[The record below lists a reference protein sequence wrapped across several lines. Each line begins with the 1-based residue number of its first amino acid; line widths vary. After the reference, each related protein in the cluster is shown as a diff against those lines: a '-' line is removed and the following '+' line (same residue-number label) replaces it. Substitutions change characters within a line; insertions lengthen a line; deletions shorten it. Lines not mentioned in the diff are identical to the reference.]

1 MPPRNRQL
9 LWNNTAIMR
18 ISFTKEHVFCGG
30 KKMKKFCS
38 VFAAFLI
45 LTGLLPFCSI
55 YVCCAEEPEISAKA
69 AVLISADTGEIIY
82 ERNSSQK
89 LPMAST
95 TKIMTTLLCLES
107 GNLYE
112 EFVVDSNAIKVEG
125 SSMGLQEGDIVTK
138 YALCCG
144 MLLPSGND
152 AANAA
157 AVRIAGSIEAF
168 AEMMNDKARE
178 MGLSRTFFVTPSG
191 LEGEGHG
198 SSAYDMAILAR
209 EALKNETFREI
220 CSKPSIQLEFGNPP
234 YKRWLKNTNKLL
246 TRCDGV
252 YGVKTGF
259 TDEAG
264 RCLVSACQRDGMEL
278 ICVTLNDRNDWE
290 DHSRLYDYGF
300 GRVSSVEVTMPEI
313 FELDLAGSAKDKLTV
328 APGDLPVMVTSLMQ
342 EQRDIGLRVISSP
355 FVYAPVSRGDE
366 VAQLEISFRGREVKR
381 IPLYAQEDAAVK
393 KRSSP
398 KKKKSK
404 NLFKKIIS
412 KVGGFFS

>member
-1 MPPRNRQL
+1 
-9 LWNNTAIMR
+9 
-18 ISFTKEHVFCGG
+18 
-30 KKMKKFCS
+30 MKKLCS
-38 VFAAFLI
+38 VFAAILI
-45 LTGLLPFCSI
+45 ALGILPFRSGE
-55 YVCCAEEPEISAKA
+55 VCCAEEPEISAKA

-82 ERNSSQK
+82 EHNSSKK

-107 GNLYE
+107 GGLYE
-112 EFVVDSNAIKVEG
+112 EFVVDSEAIRVEG
-125 SSMGLQEGDIVTK
+125 SSMGLREGDIVTK

-157 AVRIAGSIEAF
+157 AVRIAGNIEDF
-168 AEMMNDKARE
+168 AVMMNDRARE

-209 EALKNETFREI
+209 EALKNEMFREI
-220 CSKPSIQLEFGNPP
+220 CSQTSIQLEFGNPP

-246 TRCDGV
+246 TMCDGV

-264 RCLVSACQRDGMEL
+264 RCLVSACSRDGMEL

-300 GRVSSVEVTMPEI
+300 SCVRKTEI
-313 FELDLAGSAKDKLTV
+313 PLPDEFELDLAGADSDKLTV
-328 APGDLPVMVTSLMQ
+328 ALKELPVTVTSAGIDT
-342 EQRDIGLRVISSP
+342 EKISFRVIAPP
-355 FVYAPVSRGDE
+355 FVYAPVNCGDE
-366 VAQLEISFRGREVKR
+366 AAQLEISFGGREIRR
-381 IPLYAQEDAAVK
+381 IPLYAKEDAGVK
-393 KRSSP
+393 KHKSSP
-398 KKKKSK
+398 KKK
-404 NLFKKIIS
+404 NWFEKIIS
-412 KVGGFFS
+412 KVGGIFS

>member
-1 MPPRNRQL
+1 
-9 LWNNTAIMR
+9 
-18 ISFTKEHVFCGG
+18 
-30 KKMKKFCS
+30 MKKLCS
-38 VFAAFLI
+38 VIVAVLI
-45 LTGLLPFCSI
+45 LTGVLPFRSV
-55 YVCCAEEPEISAKA
+55 YVCCAAEPEISAKA

-107 GNLYE
+107 GDLYE
-112 EFVVDSNAIKVEG
+112 EFVVDSNAIMVEG
-125 SSMGLQEGDIVTK
+125 SSMGLQKGDIVTK

-157 AVRIAGSIEAF
+157 AVKLAGSISDF
-168 AEMMNDKARE
+168 AVMMNDRARE
-178 MGLSRTFFVTPSG
+178 LGLSKTFFVTPSG

-209 EALKNETFREI
+209 EALKNETFRDI
-220 CSKPSIQLEFGNPP
+220 CSQSSMQVEFGNPP

-246 TRCDGV
+246 TMCNGV

-264 RCLVSACQRDGMEL
+264 RCLVSACQRGGMEL

-300 GRVSSVEVTMPEI
+300 GRVSRVELTIPEV
-313 FELDLAGSAKDKLTV
+313 FELDLAGSSEDKLAAV
-328 APGDLPVMVTSLMQ
+328 PGDLPVTVTSLMQ
-342 EQRDIGLRVISSP
+342 EQGDIGLRVISSP

-366 VAQLEISFRGREVKR
+366 VAQLEISFRGREVRR
-381 IPLYAQEDAAVK
+381 IPLYAQDDAAVK
-393 KRSSP
+393 KKSSP
-398 KKKKSK
+398 EKKQSK